1 MNRRQRALLE
11 DLVAAGELPD
21 EVLHAGQRGLMSEP
35 DEALGQTVELLR
47 GAQAAVVRSR
57 GTSQSGDNCSV
68 VLGLDVDP
76 RDFPAGLVR
85 QAYIIGTIGWGNGA
99 GRVVVEVDW
108 HKGTQVSLVAGTL
121 DVAGRFESDF
131 APDAGGVMQATGVF
145 PAGTY
150 DRVRL
155 TAAVTRGARPARS
168 YPTRTFP
175 IFSLGGGVRVRYP
188 IPPFAFAMQLGTPEL
203 PAIPPGDLLVTFQ
216 GGTGA
221 DDGIQQ
227 RIAGE
232 TWSSDVVRSS
242 EGIRFNDASR
252 FVEIRNTILAPI
264 LITPYFALNV

>member
-1 MNRRQRALLE
+1 MNSRQRALLE
-11 DLVAAGELPD
+11 ELVAVGELPE
-21 EVLHAGQRGLMSEP
+21 EVLHEGQRGLMREP

-47 GAQAAVVRSR
+47 GGQAAVVRSR
-57 GTSQSGDNCSV
+57 GTSQNGDNCSV

-85 QAYIIGTIGWGNGA
+85 QAYILGTIGWGNGA

-108 HKGTQVSLVAGTL
+108 HKGTQVSVVAGTL
-121 DVAGRFESDF
+121 DVAGRFESDY
-131 APDAGGVMQATGVF
+131 APDAGGVMVPTGVF

-155 TAAVTRGARPARS
+155 TAAVTRGVRPARS

-175 IFSLGGGVRVRYP
+175 IFSLGAGVGVRYP

-203 PAIPPGDLLVTFQ
+203 PAIPAATILVTFQ
-216 GGTGA
+216 GGTA
-221 DDGIQQ
+221 EDDGIQQ
-227 RIAGE
+227 RIDAA
-232 TWSSDVVRSS
+232 TFSSDVVRSS
-242 EGIRFNDASR
+242 DGVKFNDASR
-252 FVEIRNTILAPI
+252 FVEIRNLVLAPI